1 MIYIKN
7 LILKNSLQ
15 YPTITVYNPNEKIF
29 FLVRAEQ
36 SKNVK
41 NEIKLCCAELKM
53 LILLVGNQLKN
64 TGIKVIPLVVI
75 DKESKCTD
83 CRSYLIS
90 RGKIEHIDLFTRWFE
105 QKSADFD
112 VRFADYFDENES
124 NEILAKIIS
133 CMVAK
138 GA

>member
-1 MIYIKN
+1 MA
-7 LILKNSLQ
+7 
-15 YPTITVYNPNEKIF
+15 TD
-29 FLVRAEQ
+29 
-36 SKNVK
+36 
-41 NEIKLCCAELKM
+41 
-53 LILLVGNQLKN
+53 QLEN

-75 DKESKCTD
+75 DKESKFTD
-83 CRSYLIS
+83 SRSYLIS

-112 VRFADYFDENES
+112 VRFADYFDENKS